1 MTSIS
6 IFMVLLS
13 ILFLVFIIRL
23 IRQSTF
29 TLENSLL
36 WLGIGIIML
45 LFSIFPGIPEYFSTL
60 FGFETMSNFLL
71 VMAVLFSLIQLIV
84 FTKHI
89 TKQTNEIKSLIQEV
103 SILKEKIERIGKEKW
118 FYFLFMSFCHHLV

>member
-6 IFMVLLS
+6 LFMILLS
-13 ILFLVFIIRL
+13 LLFLVFIIRL
-23 IRQSTF
+23 IRKSTF

-45 LFSIFPGIPEYFSTL
+45 LFSIFPDIPEYFSRL

-71 VMAVLFSLIQLIV
+71 VMAVLFSLVQLIV

-89 TKQTNEIKSLIQEV
+89 TKQTNEIKTLIQEV
-103 SILKEKIERIGKEKW
+103 SILKEKIERIGKEK
-118 FYFLFMSFCHHLV
+118 

>member
-1 MTSIS
+1 MPSIS
-6 IFMVLLS
+6 ISMVLLS
-13 ILFLVFIIRL
+13 LLFLVFIIRL
-23 IRQSTF
+23 IKQSTF

-45 LFSIFPGIPEYFSTL
+45 MFSIFPVIPEYFSKL

-71 VMAVLFSLIQLIV
+71 VMAVLFSLVQLIV

-89 TKQTNEIKSLIQEV
+89 TKQTHEIKSLVQEL
-103 SILKEKIERIGKEKW
+103 SILKEKIERMGKEK
-118 FYFLFMSFCHHLV
+118 

>member
-1 MTSIS
+1 MSVIS

-13 ILFLVFIIRL
+13 LLFLIFIVRL
-23 IRQSTF
+23 IKSSTF

-45 LFSIFPGIPEYFSTL
+45 LFSVFPMIPEYFSKV

-71 VMAVLFSLIQLIV
+71 VMAVLFSLVQLIV

-89 TKQTNEIKSLIQEV
+89 TKQTHEIKSLIQEL
-103 SILKEKIERIGKEKW
+103 SILKEKIERKGKEE
-118 FYFLFMSFCHHLV
+118 

>member
-1 MTSIS
+1 MSVIS

-13 ILFLVFIIRL
+13 LLFLIFIVRL
-23 IRQSTF
+23 IKSSTF

-45 LFSIFPGIPEYFSTL
+45 LFSVFPMIPEYFSKV

-71 VMAVLFSLIQLIV
+71 VMAVLFSLVQLIV

-89 TKQTNEIKSLIQEV
+89 TKQTHEIKSLIQEL
-103 SILKEKIERIGKEKW
+103 SSLKEKIERKGKEE
-118 FYFLFMSFCHHLV
+118 